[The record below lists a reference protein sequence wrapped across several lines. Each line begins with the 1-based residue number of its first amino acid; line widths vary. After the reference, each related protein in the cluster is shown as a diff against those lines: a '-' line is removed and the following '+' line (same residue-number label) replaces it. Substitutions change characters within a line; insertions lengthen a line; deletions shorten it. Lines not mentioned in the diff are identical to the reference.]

1 MLPFEWQSQT
11 QDFSLLM
18 SFSFDILTDQHLTCC
33 IKMASLCQTL
43 DIWYMLGIVREA
55 VQQVAQ
61 RTLFSALPGLACNV
75 KVPVQCL

>member
-1 MLPFEWQSQT
+1 MALEHLVLPFEWQSQT

-43 DIWYMLGIVREA
+43 DIWYMLWDCQGGGSAGGSEDA
-55 VQQVAQ
+55 V
-61 RTLFSALPGLACNV
+61 FSACRTGL
-75 KVPVQCL
+75 